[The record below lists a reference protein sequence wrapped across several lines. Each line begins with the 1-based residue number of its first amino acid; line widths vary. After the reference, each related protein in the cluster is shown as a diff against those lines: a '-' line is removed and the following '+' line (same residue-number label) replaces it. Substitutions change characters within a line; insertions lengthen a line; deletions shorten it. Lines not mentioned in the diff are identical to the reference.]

1 MKKLSVLKNLIDFIW
16 IVSCIPLAI
25 LLIAFSI
32 YMFFDSEIL
41 RIMNTT
47 IDGDVNSQWYLKLF
61 VLFFVALV
69 LVTIYCFYL
78 FRKALRYYQK
88 RKPFDSFV
96 IHTYHKIGKLL
107 VITSVLGGIT
117 SFVFNLVFKS
127 ELMISLGFSPY
138 FFGACLGLFFMV
150 LSETFIIAKK
160 SKEDSDLTI

>member
-1 MKKLSVLKNLIDFIW
+1 MKKLNVLKNLIDFIW
-16 IVSCIPLAI
+16 IVSCIPGAI
-25 LLIAFSI
+25 FLIAFSI
-32 YMFFDSEIL
+32 YMFFNSEVL
-41 RIMNTT
+41 KIMNTT
-47 IDGDVNSQWYLKLF
+47 VDGDIKWVWSLKIF
-61 VLFFVALV
+61 VLFFVALI
-69 LVTIYCFYL
+69 LVVIYCFYL

-96 IHTYHKIGKLL
+96 IHTYYRIGKLL

-127 ELMISLGFSPY
+127 EFMLNIGFSPY